1 LAREARS
8 GGASAAWSL
17 SLLSALS
24 ALPCLVLPTGARAAD
39 PDWPC
44 AQRLVPRL
52 SAATLWAAP
61 LPAADA
67 GGRANP
73 AIADIVAAVT
83 PRDME
88 MEQGEAK
95 LAAFADALPAPDRRE
110 RLAETFAALLEA
122 TNEERGAVIARIE
135 ALARRQRELGNIV
148 AKVTDELRA
157 IPPDAAGADA
167 ARRAEILDRR
177 TLLIRSIDETQRTMR
192 YACEV
197 PTQLDARLGRYAR
210 LLQSKL

>member
-1 LAREARS
+1 MLC
-8 GGASAAWSL
+8 
-17 SLLSALS
+17 LL
-24 ALPCLVLPTGARAAD
+24 LPTRARAAD

-52 SAATLWAAP
+52 SAATLWSGA
-61 LPAADA
+61 LPAAD
-67 GGRANP
+67 GGHTDP
-73 AIADIVAAVT
+73 GIAEIVAAVT
-83 PRDME
+83 PRDVGI
-88 MEQGEAK
+88 EQGEAK
-95 LAAFADALPAPDRRE
+95 LAAFADALPPAARPE

-122 TNEERGAVIARIE
+122 INEERGAVIARIE

-157 IPPDAAGADA
+157 VPPDAAGADA

-177 TLLIRSIDETQRTMR
+177 ALLIRTVDETQRTMR

-210 LLQSKL
+210 LLQSKLGG